1 MNTVNKTH
9 WLSGKNLVVL
19 LIGMLVMYF
28 GVTTMV
34 DKRFAEFETNTR
46 SQITE
51 QLVLVSAISE
61 ATSRNGADAVTES
74 IVKDCSV
81 SERIQFDDLLNNLNN
96 NLNRTQL
103 TELERLFGRC
113 GSFYSER
120 KSVMV
125 ARLTREVEILEG
137 YVNQLSVILDK
148 DISSEYSLEDWKK
161 LSEEEKKQ
169 SELFANLVVLQDEI
183 ISTLLSGKNA
193 QSPEIEEIL
202 QQVREV
208 QETLLVANAQASAL
222 RTRLISL

>member
-1 MNTVNKTH
+1 MNTLNKTH

>member
-1 MNTVNKTH
+1 MNTANKGH
-9 WLSGKNLVVL
+9 WFNGKNLIVL
-19 LIGMLVMYF
+19 VIGMLVMYL

-34 DKRFAEFETNTR
+34 DKRFVEFETSTR

-51 QLVLVSAISE
+51 QLVLVTAIAE

-81 SERIQFDDLLNNLNN
+81 TERIQFDDLLNKLNN

-125 ARLTREVEILEG
+125 ARLNREVEILEG
-137 YVNQLSVILDK
+137 YVNQLSVILGKDVSDK
-148 DISSEYSLEDWKK
+148 YSLSDWKT
-161 LSEEEKKQ
+161 LAEEEKKQ
-169 SELFANLVVLQDEI
+169 SELFAKLVVLQDEI
-183 ISTLLSGKNA
+183 IGTLLSGKNA
-193 QSPEIEEIL
+193 QSPEIVEIL

-208 QETLLVANAQASAL
+208 QETLLVANAQASTV
-222 RTRLISL
+222 RSRLVSF

>member
-222 RTRLISL
+222 RSRLISL